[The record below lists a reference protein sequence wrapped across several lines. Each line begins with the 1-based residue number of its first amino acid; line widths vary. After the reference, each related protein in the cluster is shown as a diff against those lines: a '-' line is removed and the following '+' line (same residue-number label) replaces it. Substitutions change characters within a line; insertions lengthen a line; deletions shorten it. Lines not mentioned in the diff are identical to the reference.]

1 MQPYIMMN
9 LINKSFLPMTTKSKS
24 AYSLLLLLFSVNRRK
39 LRTLENRQR
48 WRLLF
53 CYRSTTKRNIYSHSA
68 LSHLNHSAVNLFTL
82 FFFLFFQHSVNL
94 VLLSLLSFIFFLL
107 QMNFKKKIS
116 FTESISI
123 SFLPSL

>member
-82 FFFLFFQHSVNL
+82 FFFFFSNTQLTSYYFL
-94 VLLSLLSFIFFLL
+94 CCPSFFFLL